1 MLCSHRR
8 CGRWIPL
15 GPWAR
20 ASGPPGRHRRVW
32 LRRPQRKSEAGSSAD
47 SVAAGLVRPGPGPT
61 STYRRPLPHAQLFL
75 GAGAT
80 ATSTAAVAVGLDR
93 LDDDSEATQ
102 QATTKSQLR
111 HAVDR
116 SCSWFGSGRYTRG
129 LGYVYLFDVLFR
141 YLYLICIWI
150 TQD

>member
-1 MLCSHRR
+1 MWTVDPPRPLGQSIGPASSSSSRVAPSPSAQKRGRQLRR
-8 CGRWIPL
+8 FCGR
-15 GPWAR
+15 
-20 ASGPPGRHRRVW
+20 
-32 LRRPQRKSEAGSSAD
+32 
-47 SVAAGLVRPGPGPT
+47 LVRPGPGPT

-80 ATSTAAVAVGLDR
+80 ATSTAAVGLDR
-93 LDDDSEATQ
+93 LDDDSEAT